1 MQWIRS
7 LGEAV
12 AEYAGFGWAAA
23 GERRGPEDIKV
34 TLDPGF
40 SQRACRWSN
49 RIILPDTC
57 LYHDT
62 YKDYISG
69 DSDVGTF

>member
-12 AEYAGFGWAAA
+12 AEYAGFSWAAA

-40 SQRACRWSN
+40 SQRACR
-49 RIILPDTC
+49 
-57 LYHDT
+57 
-62 YKDYISG
+62 
-69 DSDVGTF
+69 